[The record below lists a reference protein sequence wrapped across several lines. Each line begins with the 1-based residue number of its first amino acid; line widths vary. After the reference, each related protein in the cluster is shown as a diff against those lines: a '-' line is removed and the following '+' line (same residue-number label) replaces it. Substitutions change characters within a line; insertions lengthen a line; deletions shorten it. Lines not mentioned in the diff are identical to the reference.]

1 MNEPHLT
8 VEKSVPVWCVITNSD
23 LTEGRGYN
31 FILHICE
38 LEATA
43 RRFAKGAGVQGTNAV
58 VEKHYVYHTN
68 NGILGPVTKIIKPSV
83 QDNENQKRIDAEYV
97 RKQRAKELQ
106 QQLIGSGADPHVLQ
120 EFAQLLTINNVT
132 E

>member
-1 MNEPHLT
+1 MNEPHLI

-38 LEATA
+38 LEANA
-43 RRFAKGAGVQGTNAV
+43 RRFAKGAGVQGTNAA
-58 VEKHYVYHTN
+58 VEKQYVYHTN
-68 NGILGPVTKIIKPSV
+68 KGILGPVTKIINPSA
-83 QDNENQKRIDAEYV
+83 QDTENQKRIDAEYV
-97 RKQRAKELQ
+97 RKQRANELQ
-106 QQLIGSGADPHVLQ
+106 QQLIDSGADPHTLQ
-120 EFAQLLTINNVT
+120 EFAQLLAIKNVT